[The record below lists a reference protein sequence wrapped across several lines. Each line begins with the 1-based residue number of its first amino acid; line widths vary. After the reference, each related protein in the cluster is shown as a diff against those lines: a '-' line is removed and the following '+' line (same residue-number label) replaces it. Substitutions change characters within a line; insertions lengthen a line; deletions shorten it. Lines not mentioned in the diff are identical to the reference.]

1 MLKNSLGAS
10 LKKDDWVKPYLKRY
24 RETLCLAISLGFLTF
39 FCGSALMFNSGYL
52 ISKAATQPE
61 NILLIYVPI
70 VLTRAFGIGR
80 PAFRYVERL
89 TSHNWVLKMTSNLRL
104 RLYRVIEKEAIFV
117 RQKFKSGDI
126 LGLLAEDINHIQN
139 LYLRTIFPTITAWLL
154 YTVIVIALGFFSIWF
169 AAVMAL
175 LLGIIVFVL
184 PLWSVLVN
192 GARIEQQKVQKKELY
207 STLTDNILGVSD
219 WIFADRGEDYVAL
232 YTNKEAQLINTTHK
246 IERFNRK
253 RNFLVQWIFGWIV
266 LVLLLF
272 TGTRFVGNYDSA
284 NWIAAFVLSVFPLI
298 DAFAPLSIAAEETTS
313 YKESIDRFNDLPKLT
328 DDKESYPELDGE
340 ITIAV
345 KDVSFHYSNTAQD
358 VLKKLTLTIPAR
370 EKLAILG
377 RSGSGKSTLA
387 TLLRGDLKPTHG
399 DIFLNDLAVS
409 ELGDSVHRYIGV
421 LSQTPYLF
429 NTTILNNIRIGNEN
443 ASKADVWTALQQVG
457 LKDLITSLPQGLET
471 MVDEAGKR
479 FSGGERQRLALARL
493 LIHDVPIILLDEP
506 TVGLDPITEQAL
518 IDTIFK
524 TLADK
529 TIIWITHHLQG
540 IDVMD
545 KVVFLEDGTLEM
557 SGTPSELL
565 QKNTHYQRL
574 IAIDKGL

>member
-1 MLKNSLGAS
+1 MFKNGLGAS

-24 RETLCLAISLGFLTF
+24 KVTLCLAISLGFLTF

-175 LLGIIVFVL
+175 LLSIIVFVL

-313 YKESIDRFNDLPKLT
+313 YKESIERFNELPKLT
-328 DDKESYPELDGE
+328 EEKQICPELDGE

-345 KDVSFHYSNTAQD
+345 KDITFRYSATKQD
-358 VLKKLTLTIPAR
+358 VLKGLSLTIPPK

-387 TLLRGDLKPTHG
+387 MLLRGDLSPTHG
-399 DIFLNDLAVS
+399 NVFLNDLAVS
-409 ELGDSVHRYIGV
+409 RLGESVYRYIGV
-421 LSQTPYLF
+421 LSQNPYLF

-443 ASKADVWTALQQVG
+443 ASEADVWKALEQVG
-457 LKDLITSLPQGLET
+457 LKDLIATLPHGLKT
-471 MVDEAGKR
+471 MVDEAGLR
-479 FSGGERQRLALARL
+479 FSGGERHRLALARL
-493 LIHDVPIILLDEP
+493 LVRDVPIILLDEP

-574 IAIDKGL
+574 IAIDKGI